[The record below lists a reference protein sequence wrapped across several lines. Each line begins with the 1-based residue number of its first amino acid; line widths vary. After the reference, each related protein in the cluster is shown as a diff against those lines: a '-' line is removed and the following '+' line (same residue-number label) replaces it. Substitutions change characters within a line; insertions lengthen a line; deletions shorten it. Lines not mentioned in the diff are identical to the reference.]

1 MTAHRRPVARLA
13 DLPVDSNKAYKLD
26 GHSVL
31 LCHTKSGIF
40 AVDNRCTHQLATL
53 EGGRMRGNHLFCPK
67 HGARFDLRDGST
79 VGTLAKAPIRTYE
92 VFLEG
97 EDILVDL
104 SGADASMESKKP

>member
-1 MTAHRRPVARLA
+1 MTADRRRIARLA

-26 GHSVL
+26 GHSIL
-31 LCHTKSGIF
+31 LCHTRTGVF
-40 AVDNRCTHQLATL
+40 AVENRCTHQLAAL

-92 VFLEG
+92 ICLEG
-97 EDILVDL
+97 EDILVEL
-104 SGADASMESKKP
+104 SEADASTESKKP